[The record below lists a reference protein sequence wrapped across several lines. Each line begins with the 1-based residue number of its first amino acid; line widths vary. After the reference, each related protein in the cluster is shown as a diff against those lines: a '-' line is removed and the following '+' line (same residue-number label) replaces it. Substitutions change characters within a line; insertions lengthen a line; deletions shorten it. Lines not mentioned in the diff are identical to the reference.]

1 MRYSGTRRRFPSQSR
16 AGFECMW
23 VCNCCSSCLS
33 PKARTAL
40 RFPLDFVPSSEPA
53 RAFCPCRIH
62 GDVGCDSFSTSR
74 ERKPAR
80 ALKLCGPLEYREWW
94 RLRDLD
100 FFDTP
105 RDLQPV
111 RALRSYGARESA
123 GLGSL
128 QKRMGSHRRRL
139 WLIYTRNFSTSSQ
152 HQHAHIV
159 TIELC
164 NYTDRLQLCPR
175 TDKVTIS

>member
-1 MRYSGTRRRFPSQSR
+1 MQ
-16 AGFECMW
+16 
-23 VCNCCSSCLS
+23 
-33 PKARTAL
+33 KARAAL
-40 RFPLDFVPSSEPA
+40 RFPMDFVPSSEPA

-111 RALRSYGARESA
+111 RALRSYGARGTA
-123 GLGSL
+123 GLGCL
-128 QKRMGSHRRRL
+128 RDLK
-139 WLIYTRNFSTSSQ
+139 I
-152 HQHAHIV
+152 
-159 TIELC
+159 
-164 NYTDRLQLCPR
+164 DRLRVVQIPYGNLQETGSESVWTRIVAACGSCNLYPGVAKTLAFR
-175 TDKVTIS
+175 KLSARAQP